1 MYCNGCGI
9 RQLTCNC
16 THSKAKVDDND
27 EDYADA
33 DDDDYDDEFDDC
45 EDVM

>member
-1 MYCNGCGI
+1 MVAVLDNSLAI
-9 RQLTCNC
+9 VLTQRFE
-16 THSKAKVDDND
+16 VDDND